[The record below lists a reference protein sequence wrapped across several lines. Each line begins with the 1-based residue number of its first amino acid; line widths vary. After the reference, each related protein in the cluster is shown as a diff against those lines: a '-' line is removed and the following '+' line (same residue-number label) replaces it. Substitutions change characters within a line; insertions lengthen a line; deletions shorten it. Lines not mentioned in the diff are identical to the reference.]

1 MINKVFVQ
9 INDCTNN
16 FYIHSILNSISN
28 AACMS
33 HFFIFLYFSISIL
46 IFHYFLNLYNKYF
59 FFIIIKY
66 HINLI
71 AFLYVTWLKILLRNL
86 WIKFLIYKLI
96 FDLKRLIFFLK
107 RIQKIHWLIKKRI
120 ILLKKILK

>member
-59 FFIIIKY
+59 FFYYYKISYKSHSIFICYMAKNTFEESLDK
-66 HINLI
+66 IFNL
-71 AFLYVTWLKILLRNL
+71 
-86 WIKFLIYKLI
+86 
-96 FDLKRLIFFLK
+96 
-107 RIQKIHWLIKKRI
+107 
-120 ILLKKILK
+120 